1 MPDVNDITYS
11 NELVYKSLFAMLAG
25 IRGVLSLPSAHRVYA
40 ADIPFRRQI
49 GFEVTTEGEDQV
61 WVGCP
66 ISAVQEFFTDDEKRV
81 PDDVKQKIRTSGLFS
96 HAEGRRKL
104 AEIWTK
110 TGTEWFDPLF
120 ASAPPTIVRPTLWQR
135 ILED

>member
-1 MPDVNDITYS
+1 MPDDIPRS
-11 NELVYKSLFAMLAG
+11 DLVYQSLFAMLAG
-25 IRGVLSLPSAHRVYA
+25 IRGVLSLPSAHRVYT
-40 ADIPFRRQI
+40 ADIPVRRQI
-49 GFEVTTEGEDQV
+49 GFEVTTEGEDPV

-66 ISAVQEFFTDDEKRV
+66 ISAVQEFFTDEKRV
-81 PDDVKQKIRTSGLFS
+81 PDDVKQKIRVSGLFS

-110 TGTEWFDPLF
+110 TGTEWFAPLF
-120 ASAPPTIVRPTLWQR
+120 ATAPPTIIRPTLWQR